1 MTRQNASIHA
11 FTLVELLVVI
21 AIVAILLS
29 ILLPSL
35 KNARDVAK
43 RTVCASNMKQHGMML
58 GMYAADTKDWIPQ
71 PGARHIWIQGGGRSL
86 GGWSFVHLRCPGG
99 SGTSCPD
106 GIQGGWNRVTPTGFG
121 WFFWMGYA
129 SPFGNKSVKRGIWEC
144 PDVLPGFVASAA
156 NNNGLTESAWRDLN
170 NNNNYAYTTQLS
182 KRDMFPSTI
191 VNPEGAGWDC
201 QPHGGGNYI
210 HRGWYGG
217 NKVSRLKPN
226 HTVAVDGEK
235 QLYSTVYDGVTNY
248 SDPHGNGINI
258 LANHGGVKFAAKDIN
273 GYKPHVYFSMTVE
286 GRTLVQ
292 ALSSTGANSGY
303 AYAGNNAL
311 PNLWSYYDAQ

>member
-129 SPFGNKSVKRGIWEC
+129 SPFASRSINRGIWEC
-144 PDVLPGFVASAA
+144 PDLGPGFSASE
-156 NNNGLTESAWRDLN
+156 LSLSESAWRDRQYN
-170 NNNNYAYTTQLS
+170 NNHLYTTQLS
-182 KRDMFPSTI
+182 KRDMFPSTTI
-191 VNPEGAGWDC
+191 NPEGAGWDC
-201 QPHGGGNYI
+201 VANGGGNYF

-217 NKVSRLKPN
+217 NRISKIKPN
-226 HTVAVDGEK
+226 TTVAVDGER
-235 QLYSTVYDGVTNY
+235 QLSNRY
-248 SDPHGNGINI
+248 SDPHSDGIN
-258 LANHGGVKFAAKDIN
+258 LLFNHGGAKFAAKDLS
-273 GYKPHVYFSMTVE
+273 GRKPHVYFSMVSE
-286 GRTLVQ
+286 GRSLTD
-292 ALSSTGANSGY
+292 ALTANGPSSGW

-311 PNLWSYYDAQ
+311 ANLWAYYDNQ